1 MYLYFVIHLNF
12 GVIVKYQ
19 YLVYFCHVSIY
30 CSFTSNNPNSVI
42 FYFLDVSIYCVLSSS
57 FLISSIFLF
66 VNVKIK
72 ATQCDSLPPYLQF
85 DRVCVGA
92 FPSMSINSHRVFY
105 ENGIQPKKQV
115 GMSAGLFAA
124 MLFVAPQAMMEYPT
138 HEAKADKFLPS
149 HTNCQTMHEL
159 NVSIAGLGDSQP
171 DRQTFYRK
179 NKASLAHVIQHM
191 AFVLTAN
198 SSSFTEEIPATYL
211 RAPSDELM
219 QRFDEE
225 GTELSTLENP
235 NFPEVHYIAF
245 KRVYAN
251 NIFILHQHLLTDFPD
266 HLALSRPTF
275 HDLESPPARA
285 WSNIHKR
292 MILRIVKHG
301 VYGAWGE
308 IPDGDNST
316 NKFAGPLLATEFFL
330 VWPFLVG
337 TITNMKKA
345 RRDSFRKALKGTT
358 EKVVRD
364 LVRHFQLH
372 KLHYPINMTKNKPL
386 LKMADIKDDEIKQM
400 KKSMC
405 AEMGKRMAKSR
416 KRVRRYNK
424 GKDKPL
430 PVPLRHQYIA
440 KDDEILG

>member
-1 MYLYFVIHLNF
+1 
-12 GVIVKYQ
+12 
-19 YLVYFCHVSIY
+19 
-30 CSFTSNNPNSVI
+30 
-42 FYFLDVSIYCVLSSS
+42 
-57 FLISSIFLF
+57 
-66 VNVKIK
+66 
-72 ATQCDSLPPYLQF
+72 
-85 DRVCVGA
+85 
-92 FPSMSINSHRVFY
+92 
-105 ENGIQPKKQV
+105 
-115 GMSAGLFAA
+115 
-124 MLFVAPQAMMEYPT
+124 
-138 HEAKADKFLPS
+138 
-149 HTNCQTMHEL
+149 MHEL

-235 NFPEVHYIAF
+235 NFPDVHYIAF

-251 NIFILHQHLLTDFPD
+251 NVLILHQHLLTDFPD

-285 WSNIHKR
+285 WSNIHKC
-292 MILRIVKHG
+292 MVLRIVKHG

-316 NKFAGPLLATEFFL
+316 NRFAGPLLATKFFL

-364 LVRHFQLH
+364 LVRHFQLQYVQ
-372 KLHYPINMTKNKPL
+372 YPINLQKNQPF

-416 KRVRRYNK
+416 KWCSGTTKEKTNPFPFNFVIST
-424 GKDKPL
+424 L
-430 PVPLRHQYIA
+430 PNMMKFWVDLY
-440 KDDEILG
+440 